1 MTLRFI
7 IGRAGSGKTRTCLE
21 EIATAL
27 RQSSTTGK
35 ALIFLVP
42 EQATFQAESA
52 LCSMPGIQGMLR
64 AHVLSFRRLAHHVL
78 NEVGGEAN
86 PRIGDLG
93 KRMLLRRFL
102 DARRTELRAFK
113 RLPAVPGFVDSV
125 AATISEFK
133 TYLVTPE
140 MLQDAALH
148 IEQSGER
155 RLAEKLSDLALLYSD
170 LEKYLADHYTD
181 PDDYLNLLAEKIPHS
196 SLVKDCEIWVDGFS
210 GFTPQEYKVLEA
222 LLLHARRVN
231 VALCLDT
238 PEGPGV
244 SPVTDV
250 FHVTRVTY
258 HKLFQMALRNGVR
271 VAPRLEPVADPPPRF
286 ASAPAL
292 AHVERGFCGYS
303 DQRFPNDPNGIAV
316 VAAAD
321 RQAEI
326 EAVAR
331 EIIHLCRER
340 GYRFREISIVTRQLE
355 LYRDFIAE
363 VFSDFAIPYF
373 IDAKRS
379 VMHHPVIE
387 LIRSALD
394 TVISEWA
401 YDPVFRYLKT
411 DLVPVDRESVDLL
424 ENYVL
429 EFGIRGSRW
438 TDDREWAFRSKRL
451 DDKNSEPTAEE
462 RANLERINSIR
473 RKAVG
478 ELISF
483 EKAIRGAQDVA
494 AVTRCLVE
502 LLFRLDVPEKLDDWS
517 EQAREEGDPD
527 LAREYAQ
534 LWNGL
539 MSLFDELVESLGSET
554 LSLPEYARALEAGLD
569 GLRLALI
576 PPALDQ
582 VLVSSLERSR
592 NPNVRAAFVIGVNDG
607 VFPAL
612 QRDAGLLSDQERN
625 RLAAGGLELAPDIRQ
640 RHSEEQFLV
649 YIGLTRPSEY
659 LWVSYALADEDGSAL
674 NPSIIFERLKSLF
687 PHLRERVFGAEP
699 GHLAVNNL
707 HYVAHPKTVIP
718 YLATSLRRFLG
729 GEKID
734 PIWWDVYN
742 HILTT
747 PGASSGA
754 RSALKSLFFQ
764 NADTPLSSE
773 LTLSIYGNPV
783 QTSVSRI
790 ELINACPFAHFCKYG
805 LRLQE
810 RRVYEVGPPD
820 IGEFIHA
827 ALKVFVDRVT
837 VEVGDWTKLDD
848 GECVRIADEVV
859 RELTPA
865 LQNEILLST
874 GRHRNLAN
882 KVQKT
887 VARAALVLTE
897 HTRRGSFR
905 PHSLEVPFGPGE
917 RLTPPSFTV
926 ADREIQ
932 LVGRIDRVDIVERE
946 GKHHLRVIDYKSG
959 RADPDLSLMF
969 HGLQIQLPVYLDV
982 ALTCASQLIGAEAEP
997 AGMLY
1002 FRVRNPFVRAEAPL
1016 DQSEV
1021 DEKLL
1026 ESLRMSGL
1034 LVADQEVIRLMDR
1047 DIGPGKKSSVIPVSV
1062 TKKGAFS
1069 AVSSVLTSEQIDV
1082 LRGHLRRLIRRAGQ
1096 MIVNGTVDIL
1106 PSVLGK
1112 YHACRYCVFRPV
1124 CQFDPLFAGNQLE
1137 YLKRYT
1143 RDDVW
1148 ERIVSEKEDS

>member
-1 MTLRFI
+1 MSLRFI

-27 RQSSTTGK
+27 RQSSTGK

-42 EQATFQAESA
+42 EQATFQTESA
-52 LCSMPGIQGMLR
+52 LCSMPGIEGVLR

-93 KRMLLRRFL
+93 KRMLLGRFL
-102 DARRTELRAFK
+102 DARRTELQAFK
-113 RLPAVPGFVDSV
+113 RIRAVPGFLDRV

-133 TYLVTPE
+133 TYLVTPR
-140 MLQDAALH
+140 MLQDAALR
-148 IEQSGER
+148 IEQSGEH
-155 RLAEKLSDLALLYSD
+155 RLAEKVSDLALLYSA
-170 LEKYLADHYTD
+170 LEDYLADHYTD
-181 PDDYLNLLAEKIPHS
+181 PDDYLELLAEKIPCS

-222 LLLHARRVN
+222 LLFHARRVN
-231 VALCLDT
+231 VALCLDST
-238 PEGPGV
+238 EEPGASTIV
-244 SPVTDV
+244 DV
-250 FHVTRVTY
+250 FQVTRVTY
-258 HKLFQMALRNGVR
+258 NKLLQMASRNGVG
-271 VAPRLEPVADPPPRF
+271 VEPQLEMAAEPPPRF

-292 AHVERGFCGYS
+292 AHVESSFCRYS
-303 DQRFPNDPNGIAV
+303 DEPFPNDPTGITV

-340 GYRFREISIVTRQLE
+340 GYRFRDISIVTRQLE

-363 VFSDFAIPYF
+363 VFSDFAIPF
-373 IDAKRS
+373 FVDSKRS
-379 VMHHPVIE
+379 VMHHPVVE

-429 EFGIRGSRW
+429 EFGISGSRW
-438 TDDREWAFRSKRL
+438 TDDREWAFRPKRL
-451 DDKNSEPTAEE
+451 DDMTTEPTAAE

-473 RKAVG
+473 RRAVG
-478 ELISF
+478 ELASF
-483 EKAIRGAQDVA
+483 EKAIRDAIDVA
-494 AVTRCLVE
+494 AATRCLVE
-502 LLFRLDVPEKLDDWS
+502 LLIRLDVPGKLDAWS
-517 EQAREEGDPD
+517 EQAREEGNPD

-554 LSLPEYARALEAGLD
+554 LTLPEYARVLEAGLD

-592 NPNVRAAFVIGVNDG
+592 NPNVRAAFVIGANDG

-612 QRDAGLLSDQERN
+612 RRDAGLLSDQERE
-625 RLAAGGLELAPDIRQ
+625 RLAAGGLELAPGVRQ
-640 RHSEEQFLV
+640 RHLEEQFLV

-674 NPSIIFERLKSLF
+674 NPSVIVERLKSLF
-687 PHLRERVFGAEP
+687 PHLQERMFGADP
-699 GHLAVNNL
+699 GHLPGDEL
-707 HYVAHPKTVIP
+707 HYVAHPETVVS
-718 YLATSLRRFLG
+718 YLATSLRRFVG
-729 GEKID
+729 GEEID

-747 PGASSGA
+747 PGAASGA

-764 NADTPLSSE
+764 NADAALSSE

-783 QTSVSRI
+783 HTSVSRI

-837 VEVGDWTKLDD
+837 SEAGDWTKLDD
-848 GECVRIADEVV
+848 GECVRMADEVV

-874 GRHRNLAN
+874 GRHRHLAS

-887 VARAALVLTE
+887 VARAALVMTE
-897 HTRRGSFR
+897 HARRGSFR
-905 PHSLEVPFGPGE
+905 PHSMEVPFGPEE
-917 RLTPPSFTV
+917 RLIPPPFTV
-926 ADREIQ
+926 KGREIQ
-932 LVGRIDRVDIVERE
+932 LVGRIDRVDMVERG
-946 GKHHLRVIDYKSG
+946 GKHYLRVIDYKSG
-959 RADPDLSLMF
+959 RAELDLSSMF

-982 ALTCASQLIGAEAEP
+982 ALTCAPQLIGAEAEP

-1016 DQSEV
+1016 GRSDVE
-1021 DEKLL
+1021 ERLM
-1026 ESLRMSGL
+1026 ESLKMTGL
-1034 LVADQEVIRLMDR
+1034 VVADQDVIQLMDR

-1062 TKKGAFS
+1062 TKKGTFS
-1069 AVSSVLTSEQIDV
+1069 TFSCVFTSEQIDV

-1106 PSVLGK
+1106 PSVLGN
-1112 YHACRYCVFRPV
+1112 YHACRYCAFRPV
-1124 CQFDPLFAGNQLE
+1124 CQFDPLVAGNQLK
-1137 YLKRYT
+1137 YLTKYA

-1148 ERIVSEKEDS
+1148 KRIVSGKEDG